1 MRKLWC
7 IAFLVICSLLTCFA
21 VSAAEYTQPSEITKA
36 LNLQGVLIEIETKT
50 IGRWDI
56 ETKTIGECD
65 IALKWFSVE
74 AVIMHIP
81 DRPPLKGIHL
91 MTIAHGYIDFDE
103 IPLLKN
109 AMDRFI
115 DLTEQANLN
124 QVTKFKEFIYRT
136 KSGILFYLTVGD
148 TPFFDIGV
156 GGINLIR
163 FTQLSDIK
171 ALKGYID
178 DAYEYLVNY
187 KE

>member
-1 MRKLWC
+1 
-7 IAFLVICSLLTCFA
+7 
-21 VSAAEYTQPSEITKA
+21 VSAAEYTQPSEIAKA
-36 LNLQGVLIEIETKT
+36 LNLQGVLIEKEIKT
-50 IGRWDI
+50 IGKWDI
-56 ETKTIGECD
+56 ETTTIGEWD
-65 IALKWFSVE
+65 IALKWFSVD
-74 AVIMHIP
+74 AITIHIP
-81 DRPPLKGIHL
+81 DKPPLKGIRL
-91 MTIAHGYIDFDE
+91 MTIAYGCVDFDE

-115 DLTEQANLN
+115 ELTEKAIEH
-124 QVTKFKEFIYRT
+124 KEFVYRT

-163 FTQLSDIK
+163 FTQLADIK

-178 DAYEYLVNY
+178 DAYEYLVND